1 MGNGDTY
8 TREELQAKKAEEL
21 KQIAKNLGV
30 KYYSRKTKK
39 ELIEE
44 ILKVGEK
51 GKSNTLLNVTH
62 GEGQKPNEKTQP
74 TQKNIP
80 ELNFP
85 PKNKSIIQSLLEKLS
100 GKEDSKE
107 KAQKA
112 KDSTLTE
119 GAESQEVEKSI
130 NEQQADREADDIK
143 GTTTPSQSPQDNT
156 TTSEKTTKEEE
167 TSSSISSSIKSYRVI
182 TPTKKEKDKEK
193 TSASVVTSAQSVTQ
207 TTTSKTKEDKEKA
220 KAEPLPSDE
229 IERLLAR
236 LKGLVKAE
244 GVLEIMEKESFGV
257 LRSSDFNYLSSPDD
271 VYVAPRMIKA
281 YGLKTGD
288 TIYGYI
294 RPPVKQADKYF
305 FLEEIELVNGL
316 PPEKVKYRT
325 PFEYLKPLFPEEKF
339 NLVTGP
345 NDYSNRIIDLFA
357 PIGKG
362 QRGLIV
368 AQPKTGKTTLLKNI
382 AKGLNKNHPEV
393 YVIVLLINE
402 RPEEVTDW
410 ERSVVAEVIASTFDN
425 PADKHVRVAELV
437 LEKAKR
443 LVESGHDVV
452 ILLDSLT
459 RLARAYNDLA
469 PSSGKVLSGGVEASA
484 LNKPKQ
490 FFGAARNI
498 EGKGSL
504 TIIATAL
511 INTGSRMD
519 EVIFEEFKGTGNMEL
534 VLDRNLAN
542 KRIFPAIDIVASGTR
557 REELLLDEFTL
568 RRVWLL
574 RNQLAQLPTEEGL
587 KWILENM
594 RGTRDNKE
602 FLLSM
607 N

>member
-1 MGNGDTY
+1 MTNVRKY
-8 TREELQAKKAEEL
+8 TKEELEAKKAEEL
-21 KQIAKNLGV
+21 KMIARSIGV

-39 ELIEE
+39 ELIED
-44 ILKVGEK
+44 ILKRQGNLLLESDVTKNQKENIQSESGKQEK
-51 GKSNTLLNVTH
+51 KS
-62 GEGQKPNEKTQP
+62 KD
-74 TQKNIP
+74 IP
-80 ELNFP
+80 ELSFP
-85 PKNKSIIQSLLEKLS
+85 SSEGSIIQKLLAKL
-100 GKEDSKE
+100 G
-107 KAQKA
+107 Q
-112 KDSTLTE
+112 
-119 GAESQEVEKSI
+119 
-130 NEQQADREADDIK
+130 
-143 GTTTPSQSPQDNT
+143 
-156 TTSEKTTKEEE
+156 EEE
-167 TSSSISSSIKSYRVI
+167 TIKDAVTPTSQEAKTKQIETEETINKEKKGTISQTEKASGTKSTQTPSTPFKSYRVI
-182 TPTKKEKDKEK
+182 TPSKKEKE
-193 TSASVVTSAQSVTQ
+193 ASSSQQ
-207 TTTSKTKEDKEKA
+207 TTTVALIGTEVKEEAKEKA
-220 KAEPLPSDE
+220 KGDPLPADE
-229 IERLLAR
+229 LERLLLK

-271 VYVAPRMIKA
+271 IYVAPRMIKM

-294 RPPVKQADKYF
+294 RPPVKQGDKYF
-305 FLEEIELVNGL
+305 FLEEIEMVNGL

-325 PFEYLKPLFPEEKF
+325 PFEYLKPLFPNEKF
-339 NLVTGP
+339 NLVTEP
-345 NDYSNRIIDLFA
+345 SDYSNRIIDLFA

-368 AQPKTGKTTLLKNI
+368 AQPKTGKTTLLKSI
-382 AKGLNKNHPEV
+382 ARGLNKNHPEV

-425 PADKHVRVAELV
+425 PADKHVKVAEMV

-443 LVESGHDVV
+443 LVESGHDVA

-557 REELLLDEFTL
+557 REDLLHDEFTL

-574 RNQLAQLPTEEGL
+574 RNQLAQVPTEEGL
-587 KWILENM
+587 KWILDNM
-594 RGTRDNKE
+594 RGTRDNRE

>member
-1 MGNGDTY
+1 MANVKKY
-8 TREELQAKKAEEL
+8 TKEELESKKAEDL
-21 KQIAKNLGV
+21 KMIARNLGV

-39 ELIEE
+39 QLIED
-44 ILKVGEK
+44 ILKVQNISLLEK
-51 GKSNTLLNVTH
+51 S
-62 GEGQKPNEKTQP
+62 EGDNMAKNEKAQTE
-74 TQKNIP
+74 QKEGNKEIP
-80 ELNFP
+80 ELNIP
-85 PKNKSIIQSLLEKLS
+85 PSGGSIIQKLLAKLS
-100 GKEDSKE
+100 KEDETKQDSKE
-107 KAQKA
+107 PPAQDVKT
-112 KDSTLTE
+112 KEIDTE
-119 GAESQEVEKSI
+119 KTSEEK
-130 NEQQADREADDIK
+130 K
-143 GTTTPSQSPQDNT
+143 KTTPQSSKSSD
-156 TTSEKTTKEEE
+156 EKVKQKV
-167 TSSSISSSIKSYRVI
+167 SSIKSYRVI
-182 TPTKKEKDKEK
+182 SPTKKEKEDETDSSQQTMTTPAKSEKDKGE
-193 TSASVVTSAQSVTQ
+193 A
-207 TTTSKTKEDKEKA
+207 KEKA
-220 KAEPLPSDE
+220 KVEPVPSDE
-229 IERLLAR
+229 IERLLFK

-271 VYVAPRMIKA
+271 IYVAPRMIKM

-294 RPPVKQADKYF
+294 RPPVKQGDKYF
-305 FLEEIELVNGL
+305 FLEEIEKVNGL

-325 PFEYLKPLFPEEKF
+325 PFEYLKPLFPNEKF
-339 NLVTGP
+339 ELVTSP
-345 NDYSNRIIDLFA
+345 ADYSNRIIDLFA

-382 AKGLNKNHPEV
+382 ARGLNKNHPEV

-410 ERSVVAEVIASTFDN
+410 EHSVVAEVVASTFDN
-425 PADKHVRVAELV
+425 PADKHVKVAELV

-469 PSSGKVLSGGVEASA
+469 PSSGKVLSGGVESSA

-498 EGKGSL
+498 DGKGSL

-511 INTGSRMD
+511 INTGSKMD

-568 RRVWLL
+568 RRVWIL
-574 RNQLAQLPTEEGL
+574 RNQLAQMSTEEGL
-587 KWILENM
+587 RLVLDNM
-594 RGTRDNKE
+594 RGTRDNRE
-602 FLLSM
+602 FLLAM

>member
-1 MGNGDTY
+1 MVSVRKY
-8 TREELQAKKAEEL
+8 TKEELEAKKAEEL
-21 KQIAKNLGV
+21 KMIARSMGV

-39 ELIEE
+39 ELIED
-44 ILKVGEK
+44 ILKMQDNLLLGDEVVNKQNKNTKSESGQQEK
-51 GKSNTLLNVTH
+51 KS
-62 GEGQKPNEKTQP
+62 KD
-74 TQKNIP
+74 IP
-80 ELNFP
+80 ELSFP
-85 PKNKSIIQSLLEKLS
+85 PSGGSIIQKLLAKLGQEEK
-100 GKEDSKE
+100 
-107 KAQKA
+107 KA
-112 KDSTLTE
+112 KEETVPPTSHDTKTKQKDTE
-119 GAESQEVEKSI
+119 ETIENK
-130 NEQQADREADDIK
+130 K
-143 GTTTPSQSPQDNT
+143 KTTPQTDKTPETQT
-156 TTSEKTTKEEE
+156 TQTTQ
-167 TSSSISSSIKSYRVI
+167 TTSSSIKSYRVI
-182 TPTKKEKDKEK
+182 TPSKKEPTSNKE
-193 TSASVVTSAQSVTQ
+193 TTPPAQ
-207 TTTSKTKEDKEKA
+207 TTKTKQIAEVKEKA
-220 KAEPLPSDE
+220 KGEPLPADE
-229 IERLLAR
+229 MERLLLK

-271 VYVAPRMIKA
+271 IYVAPRMIKM

-294 RPPVKQADKYF
+294 RPPVKQGDKYF
-305 FLEEIELVNGL
+305 FLEEIEMVNGL

-325 PFEYLKPLFPEEKF
+325 PFEYLKPLFPNEKF
-339 NLVTGP
+339 NLVTEP
-345 NDYSNRIIDLFA
+345 SDYSNRIIDLFA

-368 AQPKTGKTTLLKNI
+368 AQPKTGKTTLLKGI
-382 AKGLNKNHPEV
+382 ARGLNKNHPEV

-425 PADKHVRVAELV
+425 PADKHVKVAEIV

-542 KRIFPAIDIVASGTR
+542 KRIFPAIDLVASGTR
-557 REELLLDEFTL
+557 REDLLLDEFTL

-574 RNQLAQLPTEEGL
+574 RNQLAQVPTEEGL
-587 KWILENM
+587 KWILDNM
-594 RGTRDNKE
+594 RGTRDNRE

>member
-1 MGNGDTY
+1 MGNKRRY
-8 TREELQAKKAEEL
+8 TRAELEAKKAEEL
-21 KQIAKNLGV
+21 KMIARGLGV

-39 ELIEE
+39 ELIED
-44 ILKVGEK
+44 ILKAQENYSLKEHSANKQEPKTK
-51 GKSNTLLNVTH
+51 GKK
-62 GEGQKPNEKTQP
+62 G
-74 TQKNIP
+74 IP
-80 ELNFP
+80 EITFP
-85 PKNKSIIQSLLEKLS
+85 PSGGSIIQKLLAKL
-100 GKEDSKE
+100 E
-107 KAQKA
+107 
-112 KDSTLTE
+112 
-119 GAESQEVEKSI
+119 QEE
-130 NEQQADREADDIK
+130 
-143 GTTTPSQSPQDNT
+143 
-156 TTSEKTTKEEE
+156 TTKEHKEKTSETVKPTTDKHYQQNKEDKKTQQEKSQE
-167 TSSSISSSIKSYRVI
+167 TSGLQKLSSSSIKSYRVI
-182 TPTKKEKDKEK
+182 TPKKE
-193 TSASVVTSAQSVTQ
+193 TPPPSSSTQQSTTATI
-207 TTTSKTKEDKEKA
+207 TTTKPKEEDKEKA
-220 KAEPLPSDE
+220 EGDPLPADE
-229 IERLLAR
+229 MERLLFK

-271 VYVAPRMIKA
+271 IYVAPRMIKM

-294 RPPVKQADKYF
+294 RPPVKQGDKYF
-305 FLEEIELVNGL
+305 FLEEIEKVNGL

-325 PFEYLKPLFPEEKF
+325 PFEYLKPLFPNEKF
-339 NLVTGP
+339 NLVTEP
-345 NDYSNRIIDLFA
+345 SDYSNRIIDLFA

-368 AQPKTGKTTLLKNI
+368 AQPKTGKTTLLKGI
-382 AKGLNKNHPEV
+382 ARGLNKNHPEV

-425 PADKHVRVAELV
+425 PADRHVKVAEMV

-574 RNQLAQLPTEEGL
+574 RNQLAQGPTEEGL
-587 KWILENM
+587 KWILDNM
-594 RGTRDNKE
+594 RGTRDNRE